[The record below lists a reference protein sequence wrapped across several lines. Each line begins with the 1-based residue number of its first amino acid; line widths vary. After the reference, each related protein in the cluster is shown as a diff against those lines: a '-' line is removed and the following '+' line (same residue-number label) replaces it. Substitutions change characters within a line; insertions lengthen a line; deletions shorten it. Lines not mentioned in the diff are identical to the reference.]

1 MIADAIRRIWKEKGY
16 SPKLL
21 TTSEGE
27 AVVMENYRI
36 ICDAIDRGMADY
48 MAGNADQGSER
59 TGAIERE
66 VSPELTAALRDNAFI
81 FSGWKAVRTMEEAG
95 LMIVDRDGGIL
106 PYEEFERAASD
117 VFRKQGL
124 NLRAEYQHASQVA
137 QMAAHWAD
145 IERDGDRYD
154 LQYRTVGDNRVRP
167 EHRDLDGVTLP
178 PSDPFWQSYYPP
190 NGWGCRC
197 SAVQVRRGKYQSTLS
212 SDEAI
217 VIGDKYTEKKG
228 NQIFRTNVGRSRKAF
243 ERSTNYPPK
252 GQCQGCDSNLNLK
265 YNPRNANCQACR
277 QLKTLNDKH
286 SLIRQRHKEYDTMK
300 ADPQWK
306 DVKFDERTGALSA
319 VHVDHKQSGE
329 KETKVLGDFTGKQLE
344 LECLKEVFRMG
355 GHKMLLLGENTRLP
369 NGNEATALDAILDD
383 KYMDIRSIT
392 KDNNRTILNGLI
404 YKNKQNKQFY
414 SVTGIESD
422 SVLLY
427 FHEPTMYNPKKISQQ
442 IEMFV
447 EYERRYNRTTKIKN
461 VYCVVRGAEDIDLYN
476 VNIP

>member
-16 SPKLL
+16 SPELL

-36 ICDAIDRGMADY
+36 ICDAIDRGMNDY
-48 MAGNADQGSER
+48 LAGSADQGSER

-95 LMIVDRDGGIL
+95 LMMVDRDGGIL
-106 PYEEFERAASD
+106 PYEEFERAAGD

-197 SAVQVRRGKYQSTLS
+197 SVVQVRRGKYQSTLS

-217 VIGDKYTEKKG
+217 AIGDHYTEKKG

-265 YNPRNANCQACR
+265 YNPRNANCQACAMLNVLR
-277 QLKTLNDKH
+277 KRENIETMRNLTYKNVPCFYRYRDVVEKQLEKNPPITFTSDKIYSGNIYYGSNDVGAIISHCISMLEVECVKRMNEILLLLKNGKYEELNEKRPNYQKKVEEGMKYFVKYEVPFDGITLVVKCYA
-286 SLIRQRHKEYDTMK
+286 KEYD
-300 ADPQWK
+300 
-306 DVKFDERTGALSA
+306 
-319 VHVDHKQSGE
+319 
-329 KETKVLGDFTGKQLE
+329 
-344 LECLKEVFRMG
+344 
-355 GHKMLLLGENTRLP
+355 N
-369 NGNEATALDAILDD
+369 
-383 KYMDIRSIT
+383 
-392 KDNNRTILNGLI
+392 
-404 YKNKQNKQFY
+404 
-414 SVTGIESD
+414 GIEEHP
-422 SVLLY
+422 Y
-427 FHEPTMYNPKKISQQ
+427 FLMVKK
-442 IEMFV
+442 E
-447 EYERRYNRTTKIKN
+447 EE
-461 VYCVVRGAEDIDLYN
+461 
-476 VNIP
+476 

>member
-1 MIADAIRRIWKEKGY
+1 MIADAIRRIWKDKGY

-95 LMIVDRDGGIL
+95 LMIVDRDGSIL

-217 VIGDKYTEKKG
+217 AIGDKYTEKKG

-286 SLIRQRHKEYDTMK
+286 RIIRQRHKEYDTMK

-306 DVKFDERTGALSA
+306 DVQFDPRTGALMA
-319 VHVDHKQSGE
+319 THVGHNEDPNDKRRYFGMPKH
-329 KETKVLGDFTGKQLE
+329 E
-344 LECLKEVFRMG
+344 LEKCCQGEIFRMG
-355 GHKMLLLGENTRLP
+355 HKAILQNEP
-369 NGNEATALDAILDD
+369 NNITSLDIILDD
-383 KYMDIRSIT
+383 KIMDIRSIT
-392 KDNNRTILNGLI
+392 EDNEKTIRNCINAKHRQLKK
-404 YKNKQNKQFY
+404 YKEA
-414 SVTGIESD
+414 TGEDHES
-422 SVLLY
+422 LCLY
-427 FHEPTMYNPKKISQQ
+427 FHDPKIFDLEKVKTQHQSYVDY
-442 IEMFV
+442 F
-447 EYERRYNRTTKIKN
+447 TKNGWTVRVKTL
-461 VYCVVRGAEDIDLYN
+461 YCVVQNAEDIIIVDSN
-476 VNIP
+476 K

>member
-1 MIADAIRRIWKEKGY
+1 MIADAIKRLWAERGY
-16 SPKLL
+16 SPELL
-21 TTSEGE
+21 TTDEGK

-36 ICDAIDRGMADY
+36 LCDAIDRGMADY

-95 LMIVDRDGGIL
+95 LMMVDRDGGIL
-106 PYEEFERAASD
+106 PYEEFERRAGD

-154 LQYRTVGDNRVRP
+154 LQYRTVGDDRVRP

-217 VIGDKYTEKKG
+217 AIGDKYTEKKG

-243 ERSTNYPPK
+243 ERSINYPPK

-265 YNPRNANCQACR
+265 YNPRNANCQACAMLNVLR
-277 QLKTLNDKH
+277 KRENIETMRNLTRHNVPCFYRYRDTVEKQLKRNPPIKFSSDNIYSGK
-286 SLIRQRHKEYDTMK
+286 ICYE
-300 ADPQWK
+300 PK
-306 DVKFDERTGALSA
+306 DVEKIMNHCFSMLEVEYAKRMSEILPLLKNGEYEELNENRPNYQKKIEEGMKYFVKYIVEIDNIKFTLKCYA
-319 VHVDHKQSGE
+319 
-329 KETKVLGDFTGKQLE
+329 KED
-344 LECLKEVFRMG
+344 
-355 GHKMLLLGENTRLP
+355 
-369 NGNEATALDAILDD
+369 DD
-383 KYMDIRSIT
+383 KSMIEYPYFFMA
-392 KDNNRTILNGLI
+392 
-404 YKNKQNKQFY
+404 NKKEE
-414 SVTGIESD
+414 G
-422 SVLLY
+422 
-427 FHEPTMYNPKKISQQ
+427 
-442 IEMFV
+442 
-447 EYERRYNRTTKIKN
+447 
-461 VYCVVRGAEDIDLYN
+461 
-476 VNIP
+476 